1 MTMRYFEIRSPR
13 ADFTGKVGS
22 VSFADG
28 VARVQF
34 DDTRDENGLSV
45 AEEHQV
51 SPGRSAVLFAQ
62 RRPGYTV
69 VELGEDG
76 KPLDAEREP
85 AADTDEQEKP
95 AAKTP
100 PATTKGAG
108 K

>member
-1 MTMRYFEIRSPR
+1 MGMKYFEVRTPR
-13 ADFTGKVGS
+13 ADFTGKIGGL
-22 VSFADG
+22 SFADG

-34 DDTRDENGLSV
+34 DDTRDDEGLAVS
-45 AEEHQV
+45 EEHQV
-51 SPGRSAVLFAQ
+51 NPGRSLVLFAQ
-62 RRPGYTV
+62 RRAGYVV

-85 AADTDEQEKP
+85 AADEQEKP